1 MKIIVITG
9 STRGIGLGLARSF
22 LELGCGVVISGR
34 SIESSQKTAAE
45 LAAQYSSQKV
55 FACACDVNCFE
66 AVQNLWD
73 ESRKYFGKIDI
84 WINNAGLAH
93 SQQDIRDLPAGT
105 VYDVIN
111 TNLVGAVYG
120 CQVAVKGMLAQ
131 GFGSIYNM
139 EGLGSNGRKQRG
151 LTVYGL
157 SKYGLRYLN
166 ESLAEELKGSP
177 VICGAISPGMVVTD
191 LLLIERKEDPAAWES
206 SKKIFNI
213 LADRVETVT
222 PWIAQK
228 VLENRKNGALINWLT
243 TPKILYRFLF
253 ASILKRNV
261 IN

>member
-34 SIESSQKTAAE
+34 SHETSQKIASE
-45 LAAQYSSQKV
+45 LAEKFGREKV
-55 FACACDVNCFE
+55 FACACDVNRFE
-66 AVQNLWD
+66 SVQNLWN
-73 ESRKYFGKIDI
+73 ESQKHFGQVDI

-93 SQQDIRDLPAGT
+93 SQQKISDLPAGT
-105 VYDVIN
+105 VYEVIN

-120 CQVAVKGMLAQ
+120 CQVAVKGMQAQ
-131 GFGSIYNM
+131 GFGSLYNM
-139 EGLGSNGRKQRG
+139 EGLGSDGRKQKG
-151 LTVYGL
+151 LSVYGL
-157 SKYGLRYLN
+157 SKYGLRYLD
-166 ESLAEELKGSP
+166 ESLAKELQGGP
-177 VICGAISPGMVVTD
+177 VICGAISPGMVVTE
-191 LLLIERKEDPAAWES
+191 LLLVDREKDPAAWEQ
-206 SKKIFNI
+206 SKRIFNI

-228 VLENRKNGALINWLT
+228 VLENRKNGAQIKWLT

-261 IN
+261 ID